1 VFPTLDEALG
11 MSAVEAQACGLPAVA
26 SRTGGVPDIVEDG
39 VTGILAPPGE
49 VEPLAAGLR
58 TLMEDPAL
66 RSRYA
71 DAARRR
77 TDGKFALET
86 TVSRYADLFRSL
98 TPKED
103 GR

>member
-1 VFPTLDEALG
+1 MLNATYEPLSVVPSRRA
-11 MSAVEAQACGLPAVA
+11 ACLVLADKA
-26 SRTGGVPDIVEDG
+26 DIVEDG
-39 VTGILAPPGE
+39 VTGILVTPGE

-58 TLMEDPAL
+58 RLIDDPDL

-77 TDGKFALET
+77 TEAKFAIET

-98 TPKED
+98 TPKEG